1 MAMQANTTAIERAF
15 ELAKSARYRNVG
27 EIKYRLHVEGY
38 FADAITGTQLC
49 EQLKAIIH
57 AARKTHGAGE
67 GGR

>member
-15 ELAKSARYRNVG
+15 ELAKSGRYLNVG

-49 EQLKAIIH
+49 DQLKAIIH
-57 AARKTHGAGE
+57 TARKVKSE
-67 GGR
+67 G